1 MVPYLSARLAIR
13 PRNYD
18 ELYRDRMIIVGDPN
32 RCVEQIEE
40 VRETGTNYIIF
51 MMNFA
56 TLEQEKIL
64 RSMEIMAKE
73 VIPRLA
79 RSK

>member
-1 MVPYLSARLAIR
+1 
-13 PRNYD
+13 
-18 ELYRDRMIIVGDPN
+18 MIIVGDPN

-40 VRETGTNYIIF
+40 IRETGTNYIIF

>member
-18 ELYRDRMIIVGDPN
+18 ELYRDRMIVVGDPK
-32 RCVEQIEE
+32 RCIEQIEE
-40 VRETGTNYIIF
+40 IRDTGTNYIIF

-56 TLEQEKIL
+56 TLEQKKIL

-73 VIPRLA
+73 VIPRFI
-79 RSK
+79 